1 MFKVI
6 ISQYVNLTYIDYLFG
21 TLLDLSF
28 EAMNEKPAGAGV
40 YVCVCACACTHT
52 FMCIC
57 SHFHVISYASPRRS
71 MPSFQ
76 VLGPPS

>member
-6 ISQYVNLTYIDYLFG
+6 ISQYVNFTSIDDLFG
-21 TLLDLSF
+21 TLLDLSL

-40 YVCVCACACTHT
+40 CACACTHA

-57 SHFHVISYASPRRS
+57 SHFHVTSYASPRRA
-71 MPSFQ
+71 MPSFKY
-76 VLGPPS
+76 